1 MISPYYYLA
10 VLALILLANFASGA
24 EMAYSSANRMRLESA
39 AEDGSRSAALACFI
53 YDSYEKMLS
62 TILIIDDLVNTAAS
76 SVVSVMA
83 LLIAGEENV
92 ALATTIGTVIITI
105 LIIVFGETIPK
116 ITAKKNANATAIR
129 YAPVVRAFMFILS
142 PIVWIVVALIHL
154 LTKGIKSSE
163 GDCED
168 DAVEE
173 LVSIIDTVEDEG
185 VIDEDRSELL
195 HAAIDFYDVAV
206 SEVMTSRVDM
216 LAIDIEDDWDEIL
229 STIDSSPYSRLPVYE
244 DSVDHI
250 IGVLYLN
257 HFYKALTSR
266 DPIDI
271 RPLLIKPCF
280 VYKTVK
286 LPAVM
291 AEMRHSRTHL
301 AIVTDEY
308 GGSMG
313 IVTMEDVLEELV
325 GDIWDETDDVEP
337 EMIEH
342 GDNVYELDGDMS
354 IGDFLEL
361 IDRSEDSFETESSTV
376 GGWTIEKFGRFPRCW
391 DSFEFENLTITVLA
405 VAGQRVEKVLL
416 NINRS
421 SDAEKS
427 RDKNRRED

>member
-10 VLALILLANFASGA
+10 VFALILLANFASGA

-39 AEDGSRSAALACFI
+39 AENGSKAASLACFI

-83 LLIAGEENV
+83 LLIAGDKNA
-92 ALATTIGTVIITI
+92 ALSTTIGTIVITI

-129 YAPVVRAFMFILS
+129 YAYPVRMFMFLLSPVVWL
-142 PIVWIVVALIHL
+142 VVTVIHL
-154 LTKGIKSSE
+154 LMKPFQ
-163 GDCED
+163 GDETNDED

-173 LVSIIDTVEDEG
+173 LGSIIDTVEDEG
-185 VIDEDRSELL
+185 VIDEDRSDLL
-195 HAAIDFYDVAV
+195 HAALDFYDVSV

-216 LAIDIEDDWDEIL
+216 LAIDIDDDWDEIFR
-229 STIDSSPYSRLPVYE
+229 TIDSSSYSRLPVYE
-244 DSVDHI
+244 DSVDNI

-257 HFYKALTSR
+257 HFFKAIKNR
-266 DPIDI
+266 DPIDL
-271 RPLLIKPCF
+271 RPLLIKPSY

-291 AEMRHSRTHL
+291 AEMRRSRTHL

-337 EMIEH
+337 EMIAH
-342 GDNVYELDGDMS
+342 GDNLYELDGDMTIS
-354 IGDFLEL
+354 DFLEL
-361 IDRSEDSFETESSTV
+361 IDRSEDSFETDSSTV
-376 GGWTIEKFGRFPRCW
+376 GGWTIEKFGFFPRCW
-391 DSFEFENLTITVLA
+391 DSFKFENLTITVLE
-405 VAGQRVEKVLL
+405 VIGQRVEKILVSVDRDG
-416 NINRS
+416 NK
-421 SDAEKS
+421 DAKE
-427 RDKNRRED
+427 E

>member
-10 VLALILLANFASGA
+10 VLALVLLANFASGA

-39 AEDGSRSAALACFI
+39 AENGSKAASLACFI

-83 LLIAGEENV
+83 LLIAGDKNA
-92 ALATTIGTVIITI
+92 ALATTIGTVVITV

-129 YAPVVRAFMFILS
+129 YAYPVRMFMFLLSPVVWL
-142 PIVWIVVALIHL
+142 VVTVIHL
-154 LTKGIKSSE
+154 LMKPFHGE
-163 GDCED
+163 EPNDED

-173 LVSIIDTVEDEG
+173 LGSIIDTVEDEG

-195 HAAIDFYDVAV
+195 HAALDFYDVSV

-216 LAIDIEDDWDEIL
+216 LAIDIDDDWDEIFR
-229 STIDSSPYSRLPVYE
+229 TIDSSSYSRLPVYE
-244 DSVDHI
+244 DSVDNI

-257 HFYKALTSR
+257 HFFKAIKNR
-266 DPIDI
+266 DSIDL
-271 RPLLIKPCF
+271 RPLLIKPCY

-291 AEMRHSRTHL
+291 AEMRRSRTHL

-337 EMIEH
+337 EMIAH
-342 GDNVYELDGDMS
+342 GDNLYELDGDMTIS
-354 IGDFLEL
+354 DFLEL
-361 IDRSEDSFETESSTV
+361 IDRSEDSFETDSSTV
-376 GGWTIEKFGRFPRCW
+376 GGWTIETFGYFPRCW
-391 DSFEFENLTITVLA
+391 DSFKFENLTVTVLE
-405 VAGQRVEKVLL
+405 VIGQRVEKILV
-416 NINRS
+416 S
-421 SDAEKS
+421 VD
-427 RDKNRRED
+427 RDGDKDTKEE

>member
-1 MISPYYYLA
+1 MISPYYYLL

-24 EMAYSSANRMRLESA
+24 EMAYSSANRMRLASA
-39 AEDGSRSAALACFI
+39 AENGSKSASVACFI

-62 TILIIDDLVNTAAS
+62 TILIIDDLVNSAAS

-83 LLIAGEENV
+83 LLIAGDGNA
-92 ALATTIGTVIITI
+92 ALATTVGTVLITV
-105 LIIVFGETIPK
+105 LIIIFGETIPK
-116 ITAKKNANATAIR
+116 ITAKKRANATAIR
-129 YAPVVRAFMFILS
+129 YAYPVRVFMFLLS
-142 PIVWIVVALIHL
+142 PIVWLVVTVIHL
-154 LTKGIKSSE
+154 LMKPFTKE
-163 GDCED
+163 VDDEED

-173 LVSIIDTVEDEG
+173 LGTLIDTVEDEG
-185 VIDEDRSELL
+185 VIDEDRGDLL
-195 HAAIDFYDVAV
+195 HAAIDFYDVSV
-206 SEVMTSRVDM
+206 NEVMTSRVDM
-216 LAIDIEDDWDEIL
+216 LAIDIDDDWEEIL
-229 STIDSSPYSRLPVYE
+229 KIIDSSPYSRLPVYE
-244 DSVDHI
+244 DSVDNI

-257 HFYKALTSR
+257 HFFKALTSK

-271 RPLLIKPCF
+271 RPLLIKPCY

-291 AEMRHSRTHL
+291 AEMRRSRTHL

-342 GDNVYELDGDMS
+342 GNNVYEIDGDMS
-354 IGDFLEL
+354 MSDFLEL
-361 IDRSEDSFETESSTV
+361 IDRSEDSFETESTTV

-391 DSFEFENLTITVLA
+391 DSFKFENLTVTVLE
-405 VAGQRVEKVLL
+405 VEGQRVEKVLVS
-416 NINRS
+416 IGH
-421 SDAEKS
+421 DEK
-427 RDKNRRED
+427 DGKDT

>member
-10 VLALILLANFASGA
+10 ILGFILLANFASGA

-39 AEDGSRSAALACFI
+39 ADSGSAAARVACLI

-83 LLIAGEENV
+83 LLIAGDKNA
-92 ALATTIGTVIITI
+92 ALATTIGTITI
-105 LIIVFGETIPK
+105 TVLIIVFGETIPK
-116 ITAKKNANATAIR
+116 ISAKKNANATAIR
-129 YAPVVRAFMFILS
+129 YAYIVRAFMFILS
-142 PIVWIVVALIHL
+142 PIVWLVVTLIHL
-154 LTKGIKSSE
+154 LMKPFKSE
-163 GDCED
+163 EENGDE

-173 LVSIIDTVEDEG
+173 LGSIIDTVEDEG

-195 HAAIDFYDVAV
+195 HAALDFYDVSV

-216 LAIDIEDDWDEIL
+216 LSIDIDDDWDEVFK
-229 STIDSSPYSRLPVYE
+229 TIDSSPYSRLPVYE
-244 DSVDHI
+244 DSVDNI

-257 HFYKALTSR
+257 HFFKAIKNR
-266 DPIDI
+266 EPIDI
-271 RPLLIKPCF
+271 RPLLIKPCY

-291 AEMRHSRTHL
+291 TEMRRSKTHI

-337 EMIEH
+337 EIIEH
-342 GDNVYELDGDMS
+342 GDNLYELDGDMS
-354 IGDFLEL
+354 IGGFLEL
-361 IDRSEDSFETESSTV
+361 IDRSEDSFGTDSSTV

-391 DSFEFENLTITVLA
+391 DSFRFENLTVTVLE
-405 VAGQRVEKVLL
+405 VIGQRVEKVLVS
-416 NINRS
+416 IDR
-421 SDAEKS
+421 DTD
-427 RDKNRRED
+427 RDKTKDKKEE

>member
-10 VLALILLANFASGA
+10 VFALILLANFASGA

-39 AEDGSRSAALACFI
+39 AENGSKTASLACFI

-83 LLIAGEENV
+83 LLIAGDKNA
-92 ALATTIGTVIITI
+92 ALATTIGTVVITI

-129 YAPVVRAFMFILS
+129 YAYPVRMFMFLLSPVVWL
-142 PIVWIVVALIHL
+142 VVTVIHL
-154 LTKGIKSSE
+154 LMKPFHGEETN
-163 GDCED
+163 DED

-173 LVSIIDTVEDEG
+173 LGSIIDTVEDEG

-195 HAAIDFYDVAV
+195 HAALDFYDVSV

-216 LAIDIEDDWDEIL
+216 LAIDIDDDWDEIFR
-229 STIDSSPYSRLPVYE
+229 TIDSSSYSRLPVYE
-244 DSVDHI
+244 DSVDNI

-257 HFYKALTSR
+257 HFFKAIKSR
-266 DPIDI
+266 DSIDL
-271 RPLLIKPCF
+271 RPLLIKPCY

-291 AEMRHSRTHL
+291 AEMRRSRTHL

-337 EMIEH
+337 EMIAH
-342 GDNVYELDGDMS
+342 GDNLYELDGDMTIS
-354 IGDFLEL
+354 DFLEL
-361 IDRSEDSFETESSTV
+361 IDRSEDSFETDSSTV
-376 GGWTIEKFGRFPRCW
+376 GGWTIETFGCFPRCW
-391 DSFEFENLTITVLA
+391 DSFKFENLTVTVLE
-405 VAGQRVEKVLL
+405 VIGQRVEKILV
-416 NINRS
+416 S
-421 SDAEKS
+421 VD
-427 RDKNRRED
+427 RDGDKDTKEE

>member
-1 MISPYYYLA
+1 MISPYYYLL

-24 EMAYSSANRMRLESA
+24 EMAYSSANRMRLASA
-39 AEDGSRSAALACFI
+39 AENGSKSASVACFI

-62 TILIIDDLVNTAAS
+62 TILIIDDLVNSAAS

-83 LLIAGEENV
+83 LLIAGDGNA
-92 ALATTIGTVIITI
+92 ALATTVGTVLITV
-105 LIIVFGETIPK
+105 LIIIFGETIPK
-116 ITAKKNANATAIR
+116 ITAKKRANATAIR
-129 YAPVVRAFMFILS
+129 YAYPVRVFMFLLS
-142 PIVWIVVALIHL
+142 PIVWLVVTVIHL
-154 LTKGIKSSE
+154 LMKPFTKE
-163 GDCED
+163 ADDEED

-173 LVSIIDTVEDEG
+173 LGTLIDTVEDEG
-185 VIDEDRSELL
+185 VIDEDRGDLL
-195 HAAIDFYDVAV
+195 HAAIDFYDVSV
-206 SEVMTSRVDM
+206 NEVMTSRVDM
-216 LAIDIEDDWDEIL
+216 LAIDIDDDWEEIL
-229 STIDSSPYSRLPVYE
+229 KIIDSSPYSRLPVYE
-244 DSVDHI
+244 DSVDNI

-257 HFYKALTSR
+257 HFFKALTSK

-271 RPLLIKPCF
+271 RPLLIKPCY

-291 AEMRHSRTHL
+291 AEMRRSRTHL

-342 GDNVYELDGDMS
+342 GNNVYEIDGDMS
-354 IGDFLEL
+354 MSDFLEL
-361 IDRSEDSFETESSTV
+361 IDRSEDSFETESTTV

-391 DSFEFENLTITVLA
+391 DSFKFENLTVTVLE
-405 VAGQRVEKVLL
+405 VEGQRVEKVLVS
-416 NINRS
+416 IGH
-421 SDAEKS
+421 DEK
-427 RDKNRRED
+427 DGKDT

>member
-1 MISPYYYLA
+1 MISPYYYLL

-24 EMAYSSANRMRLESA
+24 EMAYSSANRMRLASA
-39 AEDGSRSAALACFI
+39 AENGSKPASVACFI

-62 TILIIDDLVNTAAS
+62 TILIIDDLVNSAAS

-83 LLIAGEENV
+83 LLIAGDGNA
-92 ALATTIGTVIITI
+92 ALATTVGTVLITV
-105 LIIVFGETIPK
+105 LIIIFGETIPK
-116 ITAKKNANATAIR
+116 ITAKKRANATAIR
-129 YAPVVRAFMFILS
+129 YAYPVRVFMFLLS
-142 PIVWIVVALIHL
+142 PIVWLVVTVIHL
-154 LTKGIKSSE
+154 LMKPFTKE
-163 GDCED
+163 EDDEED

-173 LVSIIDTVEDEG
+173 LGTLIDTVEDEG
-185 VIDEDRSELL
+185 VIDEDRGDLL
-195 HAAIDFYDVAV
+195 HAAIDFYDVSV
-206 SEVMTSRVDM
+206 NEVMTSRVDM
-216 LAIDIEDDWDEIL
+216 LAIDIDDDWEEIL
-229 STIDSSPYSRLPVYE
+229 KIIDSSPYSRLPVYE
-244 DSVDHI
+244 DSVDNI

-257 HFYKALTSR
+257 HFFKALTSK

-271 RPLLIKPCF
+271 RPLLIKPCY

-291 AEMRHSRTHL
+291 AEMRRSRTHL

-342 GDNVYELDGDMS
+342 GNNVYEIDGDMS
-354 IGDFLEL
+354 MSDFLEL
-361 IDRSEDSFETESSTV
+361 IDRSEDSFETESTTV

-391 DSFEFENLTITVLA
+391 DSFKFENLTVTVLE
-405 VAGQRVEKVLL
+405 VEGQRVEKVL
-416 NINRS
+416 ISIGR
-421 SDAEKS
+421 DEK
-427 RDKNRRED
+427 DGKDT